1 MHVRVAVGV
10 RQLPALTS
18 LLLISKEEEGQKRAI
33 SCASSAAH
41 FLDPL
46 AHLAVFSKTQKDG
59 INKVNRNK
67 CQHSAAVAKLRGGQL
82 GSASGQ
88 VHQRKPVPVDH
99 WGVIFRCMKSPTP
112 EMGFNDSTY
121 TQDTSK
127 IPSSDK
133 SSDARGSA
141 YELYPLTRRPR
152 PTRSCSEMH
161 IAPKLRSSTSN
172 HLQNPQSAV
181 SNHALR
187 LASNVPASAPVYAS
201 PSKVLR
207 VLPASLLDVAAGI
220 AYTHPEQL
228 AQEWNGEKGGEV
240 LSGCR
245 VGTPAGRDILLF
257 APDGK
262 AGEWDLVSTLARHD
276 ETPVPTLKG
285 VFKHWWGTAAWHCSS
300 VIAFDKVA
308 KVPGVELEVCFFILP
323 LIFSCTIPLGACRR
337 TLLRR
342 EYRGHWDG
350 AGSRITSLGE
360 IVGVEPPNKDARRDV
375 RGPYPFSLSTLP
387 VLAY

>member
-1 MHVRVAVGV
+1 
-10 RQLPALTS
+10 
-18 LLLISKEEEGQKRAI
+18 
-33 SCASSAAH
+33 
-41 FLDPL
+41 
-46 AHLAVFSKTQKDG
+46 
-59 INKVNRNK
+59 
-67 CQHSAAVAKLRGGQL
+67 
-82 GSASGQ
+82 
-88 VHQRKPVPVDH
+88 
-99 WGVIFRCMKSPTP
+99 
-112 EMGFNDSTY
+112 
-121 TQDTSK
+121 
-127 IPSSDK
+127 
-133 SSDARGSA
+133 
-141 YELYPLTRRPR
+141 
-152 PTRSCSEMH
+152 MH

-228 AQEWNGEKGGEV
+228 ACSCRRRRPTRPISSTYHPASPWRSARPIPDPSEKAGTTMVLAEWNGEKGGEV

-262 AGEWDLVSTLARHD
+262 AGEWDLSLTHVAATTEREPSSKVISGADVARSLPSTLARHD

-323 LIFSCTIPLGACRR
+323 LYVL
-337 TLLRR
+337 
-342 EYRGHWDG
+342 
-350 AGSRITSLGE
+350 SL
-360 IVGVEPPNKDARRDV
+360 PR
-375 RGPYPFSLSTLP
+375 
-387 VLAY
+387 